1 MAASRSDDADAR
13 FLVAAEVEVHLGL
26 DQAQLVGCHRPR
38 LAEVEAQPVGGDQ
51 RALLR
56 HVRAEMAAEGGV
68 QEVGGGVGAAQAAAA
83 LDVDGE
89 LDGIADPQ
97 SAALDAADMDVEVAQ
112 LLQRVGDGDHGRAGA
127 DGAGVADLAAQFAIE
142 GRLVGDDQHILAGSG
157 LVDQLAAPDQGQHAA
172 LRTVGLVA
180 QELGG
185 AVLVADVEPDALDRG
200 LARAL
205 PGGARSLALAGHGG
219 VEAGGIDGTAFGAE
233 RVLGEVEREAERVV
247 ETEGD
252 LAGEGLAGAEAAG
265 LLLQEPQAPL
275 QRAAEAGLLQAQH
288 LGDQAFGP
296 DQLGEGLAHLSH
308 KDGHHAPQHGLA
320 GTQELGV
327 THAAAHDPAQHIAAA
342 LVGRHDAVGDQEGG
356 GAQVVGDHLV
366 RGLALPSA
374 LVPVSASEAPISARK
389 RSIS

>member
-1 MAASRSDDADAR
+1 MRPTWTWRSPSFFSVSVTATITVPAR
-13 FLVAAEVEVHLGL
+13 
-26 DQAQLVGCHRPR
+26 
-38 LAEVEAQPVGGDQ
+38 
-51 RALLR
+51 
-56 HVRAEMAAEGGV
+56 
-68 QEVGGGVGAAQAAAA
+68 
-83 LDVDGE
+83 
-89 LDGIADPQ
+89 I
-97 SAALDAADMDVEVAQ
+97 
-112 LLQRVGDGDHGRAGA
+112 
-127 DGAGVADLAAQFAIE
+127 GAGVADLAAQFAIE
-142 GRLVGDDQHILAGSG
+142 GRLVGDDQHVLAGTG
-157 LVDQLAAPDQGQHAA
+157 FVDQLAALDQGQHAA
-172 LRTVGLVA
+172 LGTVGLVA

-185 AVLVADVEPDALDRG
+185 AVLVADVEPDALDRS

-252 LAGEGLAGAEAAG
+252 LAGEGLAGAETAG
-265 LLLQEPQAPL
+265 LLLEEPQATL

-296 DQLGEGLAHLSH
+296 DQLGEGLAHLGH
-308 KDGHHAPQHGLA
+308 EDGHHAPQHGLA

-327 THAAAHDPAQHIAAA
+327 AHAAAHDPAQHVAAA

-366 RGLALPSA
+366 RGLALAFGLGAGERLRGADQRPEEVDIVIVVVA
-374 LVPVSASEAPISARK
+374 LEDGGDALEAHAGVDRGPGQRHAGGLVHLLVLHEDEVPESR
-389 RSIS
+389 